1 MALALIQLQHGMPML
16 LQQFGLRDGKFTTAA
31 DPSGKMLQVV
41 KSFSGFEAHDVL
53 VSVGCTFAGKYVQ
66 PVITSYSIHYTKLYE
81 RYHFAANGAEASG
94 YPVGPRHKPGFMVL
108 QGSSVNTALA
118 GSLRPAVVELCTQLQ
133 AKGVLVSEGARLRFV
148 ADQVFHSPSL
158 AASLIAGNNRSGLD
172 VITSYSIHYTKLY
185 ECHVQQNEGSSF
197 MARLVPRL
205 AAPSF
210 TA

>member
-1 MALALIQLQHGMPML
+1 MLSKQVSFIVDQQGVRKAAVVPIDIFNELVALQKALSDSKPGQ
-16 LQQFGLRDGKFTTAA
+16 R
-31 DPSGKMLQVV
+31 
-41 KSFSGFEAHDVL
+41 
-53 VSVGCTFAGKYVQ
+53 
-66 PVITSYSIHYTKLYE
+66 E

-94 YPVGPRHKPGFMVL
+94 YPVGPRHKPGFLVL

-172 VITSYSIHYTKLY
+172 AWRNGAGFTLKQSGYGKPTS
-185 ECHVQQNEGSSF
+185 
-197 MARLVPRL
+197 
-205 AAPSF
+205 
-210 TA
+210 